1 MGRKPI
7 SKTTIDRMTILL
19 KSGYTSKQVSNEL
32 KISIPTVNNYKAKL
46 VKQNILEGRRVK
58 ANNKSF
64 NPSVSPAVSKPN
76 VPSNKIT
83 TNFRDF
89 SYVVDGSEVIFKS
102 RPKKLIISKKEMHI
116 EF

>member
-7 SKTTIDRMTILL
+7 STTTIDRIKILL

-32 KISIPTVNNYKAKL
+32 KISVPTVNNYKAKL
-46 VKQNILEGRRVK
+46 VNQNILEGRRVK
-58 ANNKSF
+58 VNKTPINATF
-64 NPSVSPAVSKPN
+64 TPAVAKPN
-76 VPSNKIT
+76 GPSKKIN

-89 SYVVDGSEVIFKS
+89 SYVVDGSQVIFKS
-102 RPKKLIISKKEMHI
+102 RPKKLIISKTEMHI

>member
-7 SKTTIDRMTILL
+7 SKTTIERIKILL

-58 ANNKSF
+58 VNKRPI
-64 NPSVSPAVSKPN
+64 NPTVAPAVAEPN
-76 VPSNKIT
+76 VPSKKIN

-102 RPKKLIISKKEMHI
+102 RPKKLIISKKEMYI